1 MVLYQC
7 ILPANYPK
15 TDSKGNKSGNS
26 GTATTLQLSG
36 NTAMRLDPYAY
47 A

>member
-7 ILPANYPK
+7 ILPGSYPK

-26 GTATTLQLSG
+26 GIATTLQLSG
-36 NTAMRLDPYAY
+36 KTAMGLDPYACP
-47 A
+47 